1 MQQDKRVETMK
12 NSSPT
17 PGTSGTVKLLMI
29 ALVTIMLCIEGW
41 LGYRLYKLSDE
52 QKHIKLDYAFVNN
65 AAYGLFSVDSWRNQL
80 VAAAKDEVKDF
91 RLTPEQ
97 KKELRNEIRQ
107 VLDAMVNHTFEI
119 INRKQTSLRGKLRK
133 FVVKTFVKREK
144 IDNQVPA
151 LADKLV
157 AEITKPANYQKL
169 ATIADTAL
177 SRMGKEVYDS
187 TVAANKQ
194 VMDSVYHRHAASDR
208 ASFERKTADRLEQ
221 ITSQTSRYS
230 MGMLACICML
240 LLTWLLL
247 RKRRSLH
254 VSLFLLSLVSAIIL
268 LTVGLSTTML
278 EIDARIA
285 KMELHFL
292 DKTISFED
300 QGLFF
305 QSKSIVDVVILLFET
320 GRLDSQAVG
329 MLILVFSVL
338 FPFMKLGSASMVLM
352 SEKKWAKNR
361 IVRWFAFE
369 SGKWSIADVMVIA
382 ILMTFIGFNGIVVS
396 KLETMNYHDLP
407 ITSITTTNTTVQP
420 GYIIFIAFV
429 IYSFV
434 LSGILAKIMQRHETK
449 SMADQPGE

>member
-1 MQQDKRVETMK
+1 MK
-12 NSSPT
+12 KNQRT
-17 PGTSGTVKLLMI
+17 PRTSGSVKLLLI
-29 ALVTIMLCIEGW
+29 AAVTIMLCIEGW
-41 LGYRLYKLSDE
+41 LGYRIYKLSDE
-52 QKHIKLDYAFVNN
+52 QKNIKLDYAFVNN

-80 VAAAKDEVKDF
+80 VAAAKDEVKEF

-107 VLDAMVNHTFEI
+107 VLNAMVNHTFEI

-157 AEITKPANYQKL
+157 AEITRPANYQKL
-169 ATIADTAL
+169 ATMADTAL
-177 SRMGKEVYDS
+177 SRLGKDGYDS
-187 TVAANKQ
+187 IVAANKQ
-194 VMDSVYHRHAASDR
+194 VMDSVYHLHATTDR
-208 ASFERKTADRLEQ
+208 ASFEKTTANRLAQ
-221 ITSQTSRYS
+221 ITTQTYRYS
-230 MGMLACICML
+230 FGMLACICLL

-247 RKRRSLH
+247 RNKRSLH
-254 VSLFLLSLVSAIIL
+254 VPLYLLSVVSAMIL
-268 LTVGLSTTML
+268 LAVGLSTTML

-305 QSKSIVDVVILLFET
+305 QSKSIVDVVKLLLET
-320 GRLDSQAVG
+320 GRIDSAAVG
-329 MLILVFSVL
+329 ILILLFSVL
-338 FPFMKLGSASMVLM
+338 FPFMKLGSTTLVLL

-361 IVRWFAFE
+361 FIRWFAFE
-369 SGKWSIADVMVIA
+369 SGKWSMADVMVIA

-420 GYIIFIAFV
+420 GYIVFISFV

-434 LSGILAKIMQRHETK
+434 LSAILAKIIKGRQTQEMTEI
-449 SMADQPGE
+449 PVE